1 MPRLR
6 HIEDAQLLRA
16 MAHPLR
22 LRLIGALRKDGPA
35 TASELARRLGESSGS
50 TSYHL
55 RQLARYGFVEEAAE
69 RNRGPHASTGGRW
82 TRAWSGRSTPTMR
95 ASSRRAASSG
105 RELVAEYSRWLL
117 RWFEERPSGTGAGGR
132 PRRGSTSGSS

>member
-6 HIEDAQLLRA
+6 HIEDAHILRA

-55 RQLARYGFVEEAAE
+55 RQLARFGFVEEAAE
-69 RNRGPHASTGGRW
+69 RNRGRTKHW
-82 TRAWSGRSTPTMR
+82 RAVDAGTEWSIDTDDAGLVE
-95 ASSRRAASSG
+95 ASSVLAASWSPNTRG
-105 RELVAEYSRWLL
+105 GCCAGSRT
-117 RWFEERPSGTGAGGR
+117 RPSGTGAGGR
-132 PRRGSTSGSS
+132 PRRGSTNGSS